1 MQKIVRKCYSPG
13 MVILLLAMLLSYSPL
28 SFQTHAHA
36 QGVRIAQTHV
46 GTQVTRNTLPIHNT
60 LPMRDR
66 DLMYAGRVIIVDLAQ
81 QHLYAYENGQEVF
94 DTPVLTGQA
103 ALPTPLGTYHIFKKL
118 SPTTFHSPFSRHSRF
133 WYPPTHIN
141 YALQFREPGY
151 FLHDSW
157 WHTVYGAG
165 TNGRHYDPQYGWQQ
179 GSHGCVSMPIDAAS
193 WLYHWAPVGTTVR
206 IER

>member
-1 MQKIVRKCYSPG
+1 MYMQKPIRKCYSLG
-13 MVILLLAMLLSYSPL
+13 SVVLLLAMFLSYNLLAP
-28 SFQTHAHA
+28 QTQAHA
-36 QGVRIAQTHV
+36 QNVQR
-46 GTQVTRNTLPIHNT
+46 TQVSVAMHIARTA

-66 DLMYAGRVIIVDLAQ
+66 DLMRVGKVIIVNLTQ
-81 QHLYAYENGQEVF
+81 QYLYAYQNGQEVF
-94 DTPVLTGQA
+94 YTPVLTGQA
-103 ALPTPLGTYHIFKKL
+103 ALPTPVGTYHVFKKL
-118 SPTTFHSPFSRHSRF
+118 SPTTFISPFPRRSPY

-179 GSHGCVSMPIDAAS
+179 GSHGCVSMPLDAAR
-193 WLYHWAPVGTTVR
+193 WLYYWAPLGTTVR